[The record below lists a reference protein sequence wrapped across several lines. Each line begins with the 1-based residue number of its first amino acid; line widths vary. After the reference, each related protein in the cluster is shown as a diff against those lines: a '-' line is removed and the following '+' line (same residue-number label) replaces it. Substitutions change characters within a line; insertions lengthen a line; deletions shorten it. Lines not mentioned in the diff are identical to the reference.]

1 MNPRKGAYNRLI
13 KHNPKQLQKE
23 INADIKSNQY
33 GGTSLGSKKL
43 PISVDRLNEIFEK
56 YAKIYIA
63 ELGKLLVAVKSYQHA
78 FSTQEL
84 SDEMNRTLYGN
95 AKGPQHMKKKWSEI
109 QNEVM
114 QWADM
119 DTGRYFTEALGIF
132 EKDADSFNKIIK
144 EFEKNQLDGIDEQY
158 KGATGKLK
166 KLESAARTT
175 VSRIVVGSSKLHKMY
190 VTRLKEAISLMQTQA
205 IAAARKAILD
215 KGTTNESYVFN
226 DMDVIY

>member
-1 MNPRKGAYNRLI
+1 
-13 KHNPKQLQKE
+13 
-23 INADIKSNQY
+23 
-33 GGTSLGSKKL
+33 
-43 PISVDRLNEIFEK
+43 
-56 YAKIYIA
+56 
-63 ELGKLLVAVKSYQHA
+63 
-78 FSTQEL
+78 
-84 SDEMNRTLYGN
+84 MNRTLYGD

-132 EKDADSFNKIIK
+132 EKDADSYNKIIK
-144 EFEKNQLDGIDEQY
+144 EFEKNQLDNIDEQY

-215 KGTTNESYVFN
+215 KGTTNESYTFN